1 MMRRDEMGHLK
12 KDNKVFLEEEKE
24 RVQSEAEQDIAEV
37 FFSCFFPDTIT
48 RRSLSPWF

>member
-1 MMRRDEMGHLK
+1 MGHLK

-37 FFSCFFPDTIT
+37 PYFSFLVAFSLDTIT